1 MISGLGAAAVAEFD
15 HVLCNQARKVRKR
28 SVFVSVCI
36 VWISIYMCIFGM
48 TKQIAI
54 ALHKWLLLAVASHS
68 HSHMQTQQQCCIIR
82 SLNWTRRFLV
92 IFWFVLSHVKRHDG
106 IQTHWTSRQLSTKH
120 ECCTNTF
127 KSAARMYVCLYMY
140 WTAAAA
146 SHAHNASHR
155 NAYVFFRV
163 VVCVFLSRILFFMR
177 SRLFVVCGY
186 LWYLSLYR
194 ASLHI
199 VYKAR
204 QQQQNELT
212 KYRLMLLRVRWV
224 LAQWATQSVVF
235 SVSGRRP
242 IYYSIRQKKKNNN
255 NNNNKSF
262 AIFFL
267 FFK

>member
-15 HVLCNQARKVRKR
+15 HVLCNQAREVRKR

-54 ALHKWLLLAVASHS
+54 ALHKRLLLRTLTCKHSNNVVLFVHWIEQGAFWLYSGLFFRMLNVTTIFKHIEHRGSCQPNTIVAQIHS
-68 HSHMQTQQQCCIIR
+68 NQR
-82 SLNWTRRFLV
+82 P
-92 IFWFVLSHVKRHDG
+92 
-106 IQTHWTSRQLSTKH
+106 
-120 ECCTNTF
+120 
-127 KSAARMYVCLYMY
+127 VCMYMY

-155 NAYVFFRV
+155 NAYVFFL
-163 VVCVFLSRILFFMR
+163 CGCLCLSLSRILFFMR
-177 SRLFVVCGY
+177 LRLFVVCGY

-235 SVSGRRP
+235 SVSGRTP
-242 IYYSIRQKKKNNN
+242 IYYSIRQKKEQQQQQ
-255 NNNNKSF
+255 
-262 AIFFL
+262 
-267 FFK
+267 